1 MTDQR
6 KISQVAH
13 DVLGRLNQDDPPRAE
28 KAKHLF
34 NLILLRES
42 TGFVLNQKLEAKLRR
57 LPAYS
62 LEEFEDEV
70 ASLGLEVLDAVLTHD
85 EKLSRAGSDPMVNP
99 QQVFDDLAKTNPFF
113 QRWLEFRSQLPLL
126 DPESWDEFAE
136 AGVGDEDREYAQAM
150 RELGQMLLTL
160 IQRKKQIAEYIATGL
175 MNSHLLTRE
184 ERYWNTVAWVYM
196 AEEDAEK

>member
-1 MTDQR
+1 MTDHC
-6 KISQVAH
+6 KINEGEQ
-13 DVLGRLNQDDPPRAE
+13 DVFGRMREDDPARAE

-42 TGFVLNQKLEAKLRR
+42 IGFVLSQKLEAKLRR

-62 LEEFEDEV
+62 PEEFEDEV
-70 ASLGLEVLDAVLTHD
+70 ASLGLEVLDAILTHD
-85 EKLSRAGSDPMVNP
+85 QKISPPEPDPTIDP
-99 QQVFDDLAKTNPFF
+99 QQVFDGLAKTNPFF
-113 QRWLEFRSQLPLL
+113 QRWLEFRLKLPSP

-136 AGVGDEDREYAQAM
+136 AEVAEGDQGYARAM
-150 RELGQMLLTL
+150 RELGQMLLSL

-175 MNSHLLTRE
+175 MNSHLLSGD

>member
-6 KISQVAH
+6 KISEVEQ
-13 DVLGRLNQDDPPRAE
+13 DVLGRLSEDDPARAK
-28 KAKHLF
+28 KATHLF
-34 NLILLRES
+34 SLILLRES
-42 TGFVLNQKLEAKLRR
+42 TGFVLSQKLEAKLRR

-62 LEEFEDEV
+62 PEEFEDEV

-85 EKLSRAGSDPMVNP
+85 EKLSPAAPDPMVNP
-99 QQVFDDLAKTNPFF
+99 RQVFDDLAKTNPFF
-113 QRWLEFRSQLPLL
+113 RRWLEFRAQLPLP

-136 AGVGDEDREYAQAM
+136 AGVAEEDRDYARAM

-184 ERYWNTVAWVYM
+184 ERYWNTAAWVYM